1 MRSLRIEQ
9 NIMNIININLPFT
22 EEIVRTLKKGD
33 KLLLSG
39 KLITARDAA
48 HKRMI
53 EALNRGEKLPFD
65 IRAYPLYYCGPT
77 PAKEGYPIG
86 SCGPTTSS
94 RMDSYVAQLFSSG
107 LRYMIGKGKRNAEV
121 IDQIKQHNGLY
132 LIAIG
137 GAGALY
143 AKCVEECKCIA
154 YEDLGSEA
162 IYELRVKK
170 FPVYVWII

>member
-1 MRSLRIEQ
+1 M
-9 NIMNIININLPFT
+9 NINLPFT
-22 EEIVRTLKKGD
+22 EEIVRTLKTGD

-53 EALNRGEKLPFD
+53 EALNRGENLPFD
-65 IRAYPLYYCGPT
+65 IGSYPLYYCGPT
-77 PAKEGYPIG
+77 PAKEGYLIG

-94 RMDSYVAQLFSSG
+94 RMDNYTCQLFSCG
-107 LRYMIGKGKRNAEV
+107 LRYMIGKGERNTEV
-121 IDQIKQHNGLY
+121 TDLIKQYNGLY

-143 AKCVEECKCIA
+143 AKCVEDCNCIA
-154 YEDLGSEA
+154 YEDLGAEA

-170 FPVYVWII
+170 FPVYVWNV